1 MVIKRGAPD
10 HTVLTEQNFAHYEDM
25 VTLRGSA
32 DIASAPAWTDALD
45 VELRGVWG
53 YMWAWANSF
62 DFQVRVTIDDNIVYF
77 LTILQ
82 LKGGGFWGA
91 QNPWGKFGCT
101 QYNQVAGELSYGM
114 FIDEKWGIYIH
125 KNLKIEVRWSGGLG
139 SLASWGIYYKE
150 LP

>member
-10 HTVLTEQNFAHYEDM
+10 HTILIEQNFAHYEDK
-25 VTLRGSA
+25 VVLRGSA
-32 DIASAPAWTDALD
+32 DIASAPDWTDALD
-45 VELRGVWG
+45 ISIRGIWG

-62 DFQVRVTIDDNIVYF
+62 DFQVRITLDDNITF
-77 LTILQ
+77 IMTLLQ
-82 LKGGGFWGA
+82 MKGGGFWGA
-91 QNPWGKFGCT
+91 QNAWGKFGVT
-101 QYNQVAGELSYGM
+101 QYNEVAAEKSYGM
-114 FIDEKWGIYIH
+114 FFDEKWGIYIH